1 MYVLYEFPE
10 TTSQLK
16 FLPNRAIWVLSDYSL
31 IVQFNITNHRPHVI
45 NQKENNSSCHIKQTK
60 LNTNIH
66 ICTHT
71 HTAMQTQSSSTKNKK
86 STIYKQMKHGLLF
99 HAKLSWGNF
108 LTVQWLGLCGLTAK
122 HQGSNLVQGTEI
134 PQATCCRQTNKQKI

>member
-10 TTSQLK
+10 TISQLK

-45 NQKENNSSCHIKQTK
+45 NQKENNSSSLSHKTNKTK
-60 LNTNIH
+60 HKHTYV
-66 ICTHT
+66 HT
-71 HTAMQTQSSSTKNKK
+71 HTQPCKQSSINKNKK
-86 STIYKQMKHGLLF
+86 STIYKHMKHGLLF
-99 HAKLSWGNF
+99 YAKLPWGNF
-108 LTVQWLGLCGLTAK
+108 LTVLWLGLCGLTAK

-134 PQATCCRQTNKQKI
+134 PQATWCRQTSKQIT